1 MISLSEAVDK
11 IASISKTTSTKI
23 IPIENSIGYI
33 CAKDIFAT
41 YFMPRFD
48 NSAMDGFAV
57 FATDEGKELKV
68 VGKILAGEMCDME
81 ISQGEAI
88 KIMTGAVLPKGAT
101 CVVPQEKVQIVSDNT
116 ILVPNNLQNNANI
129 RFAGEDIAFGDLLVK
144 KGQKIN
150 FAIITLLASQ
160 GITHIEVFK
169 KPIVAVFASGEELKH
184 HWDKI
189 ADYQIYNSNTPT
201 LMARC
206 EELGCEVFFIASVR
220 DNLHS
225 IKEAISHSLNADIL
239 ITSGGVSVGEADFT
253 KKAFEELGFETIFSK
268 VAIKPGKPVT
278 FGKMKNTYVLNLP
291 GNPLA
296 SSLVFEVLGR
306 LLINKIS
313 GRVEIFSQAM
323 LAKLKTSLKSGDVHE
338 VIPGYFDGEFFE
350 PTKKRSPGMI
360 NVLSKCNSYIIVKD
374 TTAKLDEMSI
384 VKVISFDF
392 ALLSNEKKE
401 ICSC

>member
-1 MISLSEAVDK
+1 MQ
-11 IASISKTTSTKI
+11 
-23 IPIENSIGYI
+23 
-33 CAKDIFAT
+33 
-41 YFMPRFD
+41 
-48 NSAMDGFAV
+48 
-57 FATDEGKELKV
+57 
-68 VGKILAGEMCDME
+68 ILP
-81 ISQGEAI
+81 GEAI
-88 KIMTGAVLPKGAT
+88 KIMTGAVLPKGAD
-101 CVVPQEKVQIVSDNT
+101 CVVPQEKVQIISEDT
-116 ILVPNNLQNNANI
+116 ILLPEKLQKNANL
-129 RFAGEDIAFGDLLVK
+129 RFAGEDIALGDLLVK
-144 KGQKIN
+144 KGQMIN
-150 FAIITLLASQ
+150 FAVITLLASQ
-160 GITHIEVFK
+160 GITHIEVYK

-220 DNLHS
+220 DNLPS
-225 IKEAISHSLNADIL
+225 IKEAIAHSLNADIL

-268 VAIKPGKPVT
+268 IAIKPGKPVT

-306 LLINKIS
+306 LLVNKIS
-313 GRVEIFSQAM
+313 GRAEIFANAM

-338 VIPGYFDGEFFE
+338 VVPGYFDGEFFE

-360 NVLSKCNSYIIVKD
+360 NVLSKCNSYIIIKD
-374 TTAKLDEMSI
+374 TATKLEEMSI
-384 VKVISFDF
+384 VKVVSFDF
-392 ALLSNEKKE
+392 PLLSSEKRE